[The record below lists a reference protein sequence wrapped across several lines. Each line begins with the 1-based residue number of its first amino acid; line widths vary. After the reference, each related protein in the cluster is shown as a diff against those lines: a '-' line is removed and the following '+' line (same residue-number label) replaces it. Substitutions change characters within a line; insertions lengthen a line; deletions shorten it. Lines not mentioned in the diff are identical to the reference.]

1 MATTTK
7 EETVLGFLNNT
18 TRNEYN
24 IDFREN
30 LITLSYD
37 FIIDTGI
44 AKVLIKIGQQ
54 RWDSSDSNSIVS
66 YLQSKEQKIHKALL
80 TNQSEILSMK

>member
-66 YLQSKEQKIHKALL
+66 YLQSKEQQIHKALL